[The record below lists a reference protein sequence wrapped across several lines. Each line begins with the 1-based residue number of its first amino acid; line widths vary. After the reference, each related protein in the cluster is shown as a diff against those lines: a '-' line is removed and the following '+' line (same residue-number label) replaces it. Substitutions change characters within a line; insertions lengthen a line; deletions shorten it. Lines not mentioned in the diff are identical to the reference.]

1 MTALIYKVLSNTAT
15 EEERLRLEKWIGQ
28 SAENRE
34 EFENVK
40 LLWFSA
46 YTTTFED
53 NRTDDDGFARIR
65 QKVRMKTRAK
75 RRRRFLLFTGLALLA
90 SALYIYVSTATRSSD
105 KLVFE
110 DQPLVSVIE
119 LVEKDYDIAITIEN
133 EGLLQCSVTGTF
145 YEVESP
151 SNLVSSIASAI
162 GARYEV
168 VGDKQF
174 RITGGRC
181 R

>member
-15 EEERLRLEKWIGQ
+15 EEEKLRLEKWIGQ

-34 EFENVK
+34 EFENIK
-40 LLWFSA
+40 LLCCTTNASA
-46 YTTTFED
+46 FGQQASL
-53 NRTDDDGFARIR
+53 DDGFEKVR
-65 QKVRMKTRAK
+65 QKVRMKIRAK

-90 SALYIYVSTATRSSD
+90 SALYIYVSIATHLSD

-110 DQPLVSVIE
+110 DQPLVAVVKSVEQNYGIT
-119 LVEKDYDIAITIEN
+119 ITIED
-133 EGLLQCSVTGTF
+133 EGLLQCSFTATF
-145 YEVESP
+145 YEVGAP

-168 VGDKQF
+168 VGDKRY

-181 R
+181 E